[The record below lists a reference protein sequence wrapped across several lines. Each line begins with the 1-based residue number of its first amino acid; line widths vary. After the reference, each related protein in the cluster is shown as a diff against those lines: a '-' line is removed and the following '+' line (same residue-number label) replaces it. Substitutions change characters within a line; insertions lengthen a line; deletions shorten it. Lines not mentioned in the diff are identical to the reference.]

1 MSKKFSKLQTILL
14 VLLIMFIGF
23 IVILLGLP
31 KLISFISSQ
40 LGYKLSSKDLMTNY
54 TVGTIVRLIGVVTC
68 FIFMKIIGITKEF
81 KWSFNR
87 KYIAFSWLFFIYIIL
102 NFELIDISSNM
113 IFPIIMMII
122 SCLFVG
128 LYEEIVFRGLI
139 LSLVLKH
146 WGETKKG
153 VYFSVIFSSS
163 AFGLMHLINLFDGAN
178 VISVVAQVF
187 YATIIGIFFS
197 ALLLRTN
204 NNLLWC
210 ALLHAIYDI
219 ASGFEDF
226 IPKSAHGA
234 SNNVD
239 ILPVLIN
246 LAEFT
251 PLLILGLFLLRK
263 IANVSSD
270 GTVILTEKTS

>member
-40 LGYKLSSKDLMTNY
+40 FGYKLSSKDLMTNY
-54 TVGTIVRLIGVVTC
+54 AVGTIVRLIGIVTC

-87 KYIAFSWLFFIYIIL
+87 KYIAFSWVFFIYIIL
-102 NFELIDISSNM
+102 NFELIDISTNM

-146 WGETKKG
+146 WGQTKRG
-153 VYFSVIFSSS
+153 VYFSVIFSSA
-163 AFGLMHLINLFDGAN
+163 AFGLMHLINLFDGTN
-178 VISVVAQVF
+178 IISVIAQVF

-219 ASGFEDF
+219 ASGFGDF
-226 IPKSAHGA
+226 IPKSVHGA

-263 IANVSSD
+263 IASVSSD
-270 GTVILTEKTS
+270 GTLILAEKTS